1 MQAVDTPDKIIVDR
15 RRSTRNSELR
25 RALRS
30 TRDKLALQGSPDADF
45 ERELLVHH
53 ANAVIA
59 SIVAVPLLIILTAF
73 AAFSAGFDTRI
84 IVWALVASMLYV
96 SMGVLSKR
104 YLARQETADP
114 SGWRVAFLLA
124 HGITGFSW
132 TYFAVSTCD
141 NCGSDTAL
149 MFQTSALLIAIA
161 ATATICSAIR
171 FSIVASFAIPVSV
184 FATLQIGGTTTAMI
198 AAGMLFSA
206 LLFFAFI
213 AERLHKASIA
223 SIAYRA
229 ENTALIAELEM
240 AKSISD
246 EARRRAEDANLA
258 KSRFLASMS
267 HELRTP
273 LNAILGFSE
282 AMKGE
287 MLGPIGNES
296 YKGYVADIHASG
308 RHLLELIN
316 EILDLSRIEAG
327 RYELREEAL
336 RLANVAEDCIGL
348 VRIKAKQ
355 KDITITPRF
364 QEGLPRML
372 ADEKA
377 LRQILLNMLSNAVK
391 FTPAG
396 GHVDVKVGWTA
407 SGGQY
412 VSVTDNGPGIPE
424 DEIPIV
430 LSAFGQGSIAIKNAE
445 QGTGLGL
452 PIVQALLAM
461 HGGTFTLKSRLREGT
476 EATALFPAARTLEV
490 LPAQPIQETPD
501 RGSGRRAVRAKQVA

>member
-30 TRDKLALQGSPDADF
+30 TRDKLALQGRPDVDF
-45 ERELLVHH
+45 ERELLVRH
-53 ANAVIA
+53 ANAVIS
-59 SIVAVPLLIILTAF
+59 SIVAVPLLVILTAF
-73 AAFSAGFDTRI
+73 AAFSAGFDTH
-84 IVWALVASMLYV
+84 IVLWALIASLLYV
-96 SMGVLSKR
+96 AMGMLSKR
-104 YLARQETADP
+104 YLAIQDASDP
-114 SGWRVAFLLA
+114 ATWRIAFLVA
-124 HGITGFSW
+124 HGVTGFSW
-132 TYFAVSTCD
+132 TYFAISTCAD
-141 NCGSDTAL
+141 CTTETAL
-149 MFQTSALLIAIA
+149 MFQASALLIAMA

-171 FSIVASFAIPVSV
+171 FSILASFAIPVTV
-184 FATLQIGGTTTAMI
+184 FAALQLGGSTTALI

-223 SIAYRA
+223 SITFRA

-282 AMKGE
+282 AIKGE
-287 MLGPIGNES
+287 MLGPIGNET

-308 RHLLELIN
+308 KHLLELIN
-316 EILDLSRIEAG
+316 EILDLSRVEAG
-327 RYELREEAL
+327 KYALREEAL
-336 RLANVAEDCIGL
+336 RLTDVTEDCIGL
-348 VRIKAKQ
+348 VRIKANQ
-355 KDITITPRF
+355 KDIAITTRF

-391 FTPAG
+391 FTPSG
-396 GHVDVKVGWTA
+396 GGIDVKVGWTA

-412 VSVTDNGPGIPE
+412 VSVKDTGPGIPE
-424 DEIPIV
+424 EEIPIV

-476 EATALFPAARTLEV
+476 EAIALFPSSRTLEV
-490 LPAQPIQETPD
+490 LPAEPVTASPQ
-501 RGSGRRAVRAKQVA
+501 RGARRRPSRARQVA